1 MMYYYLNP
9 KSHVMLLQVLLMV
22 LLIIIITMIYYQSTV
37 TDQLNT
43 DLQSLDLQCPEC
55 PDVTCPENN
64 ECPKCP
70 NCPDC
75 TCSNDDKPCPA
86 CPACPDVDTNCPTV
100 EDIVGG
106 IFPGRTTGL
115 TTGGRYFEINT
126 NESYE
131 LLPDY
136 DYYNPQDAFPTD
148 SILDQPLIS
157 GNPPVTMD
165 QINNSIDNLNIDT
178 SVASSLSGM
187 NMGTGASRR
196 NDSLSTVES
205 KEPTPE
211 EITAR
216 IEEKSRRDE
225 LNEGI

>member
-43 DLQSLDLQCPEC
+43 DLQSLDLQCP
-55 PDVTCPENN
+55 DVTCPENN

-100 EDIVGG
+100 EDIVSG

-115 TTGGRYFEINT
+115 TTGGRYFEINA

-178 SVASSLSGM
+178 SIASSLSGM
-187 NMGTGASRR
+187 NMGTGVSRR

-216 IEEKSRRDE
+216 NQEKSRRDE
-225 LNEGI
+225 LETGI

>member
-43 DLQSLDLQCPEC
+43 DLQSLDLQCP
-55 PDVTCPENN
+55 DVTCPENN

-100 EDIVGG
+100 EDIVSG

-115 TTGGRYFEINT
+115 TTGGRYFEINA

-205 KEPTPE
+205 KAPTPE

>member
-9 KSHVMLLQVLLMV
+9 KSQVMLLQVLLMV
-22 LLIIIITMIYYQSTV
+22 LLIIIITIIYYQSTV

-70 NCPDC
+70 DC

-100 EDIVGG
+100 EDIVSG

-115 TTGGRYFEINT
+115 TTGGRYFEINA

-205 KEPTPE
+205 KAPTPE

>member
-1 MMYYYLNP
+1 MELECP
-9 KSHVMLLQVLLMV
+9 K
-22 LLIIIITMIYYQSTV
+22 
-37 TDQLNT
+37 
-43 DLQSLDLQCPEC
+43 C

-70 NCPDC
+70 DC
-75 TCSNDDKPCPA
+75 TCSNDGKPCPD
-86 CPACPDVDTNCPTV
+86 CPDCPDVNTNCPTV
-100 EDIVGG
+100 EDIVSG

-178 SVASSLSGM
+178 SIASSLSGM
-187 NMGTGASRR
+187 NMGTGVSRR

-211 EITAR
+211 EIAAR
-216 IEEKSRRDE
+216 SSEQSRRDE
-225 LNEGI
+225 LEAGI

>member
-9 KSHVMLLQVLLMV
+9 KSHVMLLQILLMI
-22 LLIIIITMIYYQSTV
+22 LLIIIITIIYYQSTV
-37 TDQLNT
+37 TDQLST
-43 DLQSLDLQCPEC
+43 DLQSMELECPKC

-70 NCPDC
+70 DC
-75 TCSNDDKPCPA
+75 TCSNDGKPCPD
-86 CPACPDVDTNCPTV
+86 CPDCPDVNTNCPTV
-100 EDIVGG
+100 EDIVSG

-178 SVASSLSGM
+178 SIASSLSGM
-187 NMGTGASRR
+187 NMGTGVSRR

-211 EITAR
+211 EIAAR
-216 IEEKSRRDE
+216 SSEQSRRDE
-225 LNEGI
+225 LEAGI

>member
-115 TTGGRYFEINT
+115 TTGGKYFEINT

-196 NDSLSTVES
+196 NDSLSTLTKKILLEEHKLYPKAIS
-205 KEPTPE
+205 KVF
-211 EITAR
+211 
-216 IEEKSRRDE
+216 K
-225 LNEGI
+225 N